1 MPHPRIRSAL
11 LLACACLARV
21 SAESVP
27 AAPAAPVP
35 ASAPAPV
42 PAAPTNEDSY
52 VAQGSLPTGVDST
65 GLTGQASFFAIDK
78 HAGAPGAVAPVV
90 VGAEGL
96 VIATDPHHVP
106 GQVMVTEV
114 VLQSP
119 TLAPWWSIAWPD
131 GKFHIGMPLKRAAAV
146 RIHGIL
152 VSAEDGKPLPY
163 VHVYGDS
170 AGAIIGR
177 SDAQGHFEC
186 WVDKTRTQAHL
197 LPFEPD
203 LVGHSRFVD
212 ATTYDDKD
220 VTFTVEHGVRVRF
233 HVIDAAGKPL
243 SGAQVIWTG
252 GASYQGLT
260 DQNGDVAIG
269 MVSRSTPHPPVVM
282 LSGYMPKQCDPIIA
296 ADYVDKP
303 FVITMTAI
311 PVPAAIPAP
320 APTTAPAPTPAPESA
335 PAPAH

>member
-1 MPHPRIRSAL
+1 MLHTRSWSVL
-11 LLACACLARV
+11 ILACSCLATAG
-21 SAESVP
+21 AESVP
-27 AAPAAPVP
+27 AAPATP
-35 ASAPAPV
+35 AVAPA
-42 PAAPTNEDSY
+42 AAPTPAANEDSY
-52 VAQGSLPTGVDST
+52 VAQGVLPKGVDST
-65 GLTGQASFFAIDK
+65 GLTGQAFFFAVDK
-78 HAGAPGAVAPVV
+78 HAGAPGATAPVV

-96 VIATDPHHVP
+96 VIATDAHHVP
-106 GQVMVTEV
+106 GQVMITEV

-131 GKFHIGMPLKRAAAV
+131 GRFTIGKPLKRDDAIRV
-146 RIHGIL
+146 HGIL

-186 WVDKTRTQAHL
+186 WVDKTQTQAHL
-197 LPFEPD
+197 LPFEAD
-203 LVGHSRFVD
+203 LVGHSRFID

-220 VTFTVEHGVRVRF
+220 VTFPVEHGVRVRF
-233 HVIDAAGKPL
+233 HVVDAAGKPL

-260 DQNGDVAIG
+260 DQGGDVAIG
-269 MVSRSTPHPPVVM
+269 MVSRATPHKPFVM
-282 LSGYMPKQCDPIIA
+282 LAGYMPVQCGAIIA
-296 ADYVDKP
+296 GDYVDKP

-311 PVPAAIPAP
+311 PAAVVAPTPAVAPAPTAPSPAP
-320 APTTAPAPTPAPESA
+320 APAL
-335 PAPAH
+335 APAH